1 MRKLLL
7 IVSIVAILAMIIP
20 FSGCSNITKIGDII
34 ANPLQ
39 FEGKEVNVRGY
50 VGDTIWLG
58 ILNKGSYQIGDGSD
72 TIWVVTTQPPPQK
85 GVEVSITGTVTT
97 AFKLGDTTLG
107 TVINE
112 IRRD

>member
-1 MRKLLL
+1 MAIVAL
-7 IVSIVAILAMIIP
+7 IVPI
-20 FSGCSNITKIGDII
+20 SGCSNVTEIGDII

-72 TIWVVTTQPPPQK
+72 TIWVVTNQPPPQK
-85 GVEVSITGTVTT
+85 GVEISVTGTITT
-97 AFKLGDTTLG
+97 AFKLGDISLG

-112 IRRD
+112 TRRS